1 MRCNKV
7 EEFIKV
13 NANHYHLQYTK
24 PMIICICQR
33 VSDRDIARMSRSG
46 ASFDDLQLELGVAT
60 QCRACEGCA
69 RELHT
74 QCQSSGAVAFCRS
87 AHPAPSMP
95 MVYTSPLK
103 LLPLQA
109 A

>member
-1 MRCNKV
+1 
-7 EEFIKV
+7 
-13 NANHYHLQYTK
+13 
-24 PMIICICQR
+24 MIICICQR
-33 VSDRDIARMSRSG
+33 VSDRDITLMSRSG

-69 RELHT
+69 RDLHA

-87 AHPAPSMP
+87 AHPASSAPLIN
-95 MVYTSPLK
+95 TSQLK
-103 LLPLQA
+103 HLPLQA